1 MTEKKIIPS
10 ENVRKDKLASG
21 GDLQQVNKERYD
33 SLDGLR
39 ALACVGIVLMHIM
52 ANIAV
57 KPTESWLTTNIIG
70 YTGNFVL
77 LFMMVSA
84 FSMSCG
90 YYTRFKEGSI
100 SLNSFYK
107 KRYMRV
113 LPFFA
118 LLVVVDVIM
127 TFAKQGFA
135 LTQEMAAE
143 LYEAYAD
150 LTLAFGFMPDADIS
164 VVGVGWFLGVIFLF
178 YMLYPF
184 FTFLI
189 DSKRRAWLVFAVA
202 VGLYFA
208 GKNYFQATK
217 GISFGSTNILYCA
230 PYFIVGG
237 IVYLYRKTLAEI
249 FRKRIYRNILSF
261 VTIVYTMQ
269 FFFMPEYRIELVS
282 GLTLYAL
289 WLLYAVAESCSLRK
303 WTLLNNRAT
312 AYLSGVSMEVY
323 LCHMMFFRVASMLH
337 MERFIGNGDFLYVM
351 TVIVTLLGAICF
363 SHVVKYMVFPMLKIK

>member
-1 MTEKKIIPS
+1 MQKEALVTQM
-10 ENVRKDKLASG
+10 G
-21 GDLQQVNKERYD
+21 GQNERFA

-39 ALACVGIVLMHIM
+39 GYAAIGIVMMHIM

-57 KPTESWLTTNIIG
+57 KPTESWLTTNVIG

-77 LFMMVSA
+77 LFMMISA

-118 LLVVVDVIM
+118 LLVAVDVIM
-127 TFAKQGFA
+127 TFAKSGFA
-135 LTQEMAAE
+135 MTQEMTAE

-150 LTLAFGFMPDADIS
+150 LTLAFGLMPDADIS

-189 DSKRRAWLVFAVA
+189 HSKLRAWLVFAVA

-237 IVYLYRKTLAEI
+237 IVYLYRKALTEI
-249 FRKRIYRNILSF
+249 FRKRIYRNVLSF

-282 GLTLYAL
+282 GLTLYTL

-312 AYLSGVSMEVY
+312 AFLSGVSMEVY
-323 LCHMMFFRVASMLH
+323 LCHMMFFRVVSMLH
-337 MERFIGNGDFLYVM
+337 MERLIGNRDLQYW
-351 TVIVTLLGAICF
+351 TVCICVLAMAVTF
-363 SHVVKYMVFPMLKIK
+363 SAVWKKIERKIIK

>member
-10 ENVRKDKLASG
+10 ENMRKGKLASG
-21 GDLQQVNKERYD
+21 GNLQQGNKERYD

-57 KPTESWLTTNIIG
+57 KPTESWLTTNVIG
-70 YTGNFVL
+70 YAGNFVL
-77 LFMMVSA
+77 LFMMISA

-127 TFAKQGFA
+127 TFAKLGFA
-135 LTQEMAAE
+135 LTQEMTAE

-150 LTLAFGFMPDADIS
+150 LTLAFGLMPDADIS

-230 PYFIVGG
+230 PFFIVGG

-249 FRKRIYRNILSF
+249 FRNRIFRNIF
-261 VTIVYTMQ
+261 GFITIVYTMQ

-312 AYLSGVSMEVY
+312 AFLSGVSMEVY
-323 LCHMMFFRVASMLH
+323 LCHMMFFRVVSMLH
-337 MERFIGNGDFLYVM
+337 MERLIGNRDLQYW
-351 TVIVTLLGAICF
+351 TVCICVLAMAVTF
-363 SHVVKYMVFPMLKIK
+363 SAVWKKIERKIIK

>member
-1 MTEKKIIPS
+1 MMH
-10 ENVRKDKLASG
+10 
-21 GDLQQVNKERYD
+21 
-33 SLDGLR
+33 
-39 ALACVGIVLMHIM
+39 VL
-52 ANIAV
+52 ANIGI

-84 FSMSCG
+84 FSISCG

-118 LLVVVDVIM
+118 LLVAVDVIM
-127 TFAKQGFA
+127 TFAKSGFA
-135 LTQEMAAE
+135 MTQEMTAE

-150 LTLAFGFMPDADIS
+150 LTLAFGLMPDADIS

-189 DSKRRAWLVFAVA
+189 HSKRRAWLAFAVA
-202 VGLYFA
+202 VGLYFV

-217 GISFGSTNILYCA
+217 GISFGSANILYCA
-230 PYFIVGG
+230 PYFIAGG

-249 FRKRIYRNILSF
+249 FRNRIFRNIF
-261 VTIVYTMQ
+261 GFITIVYTMQ
-269 FFFMPEYRIELVS
+269 FFFIPEYRIELVS

-312 AYLSGVSMEVY
+312 AFLSGVSMEVY
-323 LCHMMFFRVASMLH
+323 LCHMMFFRVVSMLH
-337 MERFIGNGDFLYVM
+337 MERLIGNRDLQYW
-351 TVIVTLLGAICF
+351 TVCICVLAMAVTF
-363 SHVVKYMVFPMLKIK
+363 SVVWKKVERKIIK